1 MNAIAISSL
10 SLSHWISSMIFDPN
24 RMNHFDLNRM
34 NNFILKTFHCSKN
47 ANNCQNNNRMS
58 SWILIATSVVA
69 VSRSVLVKTYNK
81 FLIQMGVFFCINVKL
96 LVIYQ
101 WRPESAPRQRTKIK
115 IREKKCGINI
125 KSAIIV
131 HSNLKQYEHHNQL
144 VSQLAQKYALQPE
157 YKMFINFDDNFIT
170 VHQFLFRWLM
180 KLMIKCDNSA
190 AKWLKRPIS
199 LMNTWH

>member
-1 MNAIAISSL
+1 MISSL
-10 SLSHWISSMIFDPN
+10 FLSHWVSSMIFDPN
-24 RMNHFDLNRM
+24 RMNHFDLNH
-34 NNFILKTFHCSKN
+34 FILKTCHCSEN
-47 ANNCQNNNRMS
+47 ATNCQNNNRMS

-81 FLIQMGVFFCINVKL
+81 FLIQTGVFL
-96 LVIYQ
+96 D
-101 WRPESAPRQRTKIK
+101 QREIVSDIPMTTRTSTATTNQKK
-115 IREKKCGINI
+115 NTRKKCGINI

-131 HSNLKQYEHHNQL
+131 HSNLKQYEQHNQL